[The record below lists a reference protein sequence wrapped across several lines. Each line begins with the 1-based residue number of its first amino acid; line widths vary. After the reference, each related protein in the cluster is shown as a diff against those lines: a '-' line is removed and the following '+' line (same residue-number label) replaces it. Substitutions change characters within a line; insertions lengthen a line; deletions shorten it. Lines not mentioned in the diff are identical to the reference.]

1 MKLMH
6 HFLSASQKL
15 MEQWWRRRFGHTD
28 VWFVRIRFEIFWHRG
43 QSRVGGDNTNDN
55 PNDIILTMKDKKFYF
70 PTVTLSTKEN
80 RKISKLL
87 SKGFERSLY
96 WNEFKTKSKNKNTT
110 YNYKY
115 FIESNF
121 LGVKTFWL
129 IKSKMIVLKDSMAK
143 NITYLELL
151 SKIITS
157 SSMKKT
163 VTTTQLTLI

>member
-1 MKLMH
+1 
-6 HFLSASQKL
+6 
-15 MEQWWRRRFGHTD
+15 
-28 VWFVRIRFEIFWHRG
+28 
-43 QSRVGGDNTNDN
+43 
-55 PNDIILTMKDKKFYF
+55 MKDTKFYF

-121 LGVKTFWL
+121 LGVKTF
-129 IKSKMIVLKDSMAK
+129 
-143 NITYLELL
+143 
-151 SKIITS
+151 
-157 SSMKKT
+157 
-163 VTTTQLTLI
+163 